1 MGFGSHLCRGHQGEG
16 QGAVGWHGHVEP
28 ASTGAVKGFDG
39 GLGDFPVEV
48 LSQHW
53 GECWPILGPTWGF
66 KNPSRGGRGGVIAP
80 LQGRNSSPSLV
91 SVYFGERWSFF
102 PFGPG
107 RGGGWGLAG
116 GHLAENVIF
125 KGAAGSLQSPPGEG
139 PSGHPG
145 VDPWRCLGNR
155 GLCAW
160 VPG

>member
-80 LQGRNSSPSLV
+80 LQGRNSSPPYLM
-91 SVYFGERWSFF
+91 FTL
-102 PFGPG
+102 G
-107 RGGGWGLAG
+107 RGGVSLLLDQAG
-116 GHLAENVIF
+116 GEAGGWL
-125 KGAAGSLQSPPGEG
+125 GAIWLKT
-139 PSGHPG
+139 
-145 VDPWRCLGNR
+145 
-155 GLCAW
+155 
-160 VPG
+160 